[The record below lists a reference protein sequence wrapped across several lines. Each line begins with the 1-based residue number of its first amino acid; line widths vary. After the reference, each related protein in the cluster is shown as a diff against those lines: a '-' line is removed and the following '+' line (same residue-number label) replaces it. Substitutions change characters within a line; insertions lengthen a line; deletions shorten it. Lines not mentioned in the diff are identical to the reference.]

1 MDDLWESRNRDEVQR
16 IGQEHS
22 TARGTV
28 EAARRLY
35 SLLSRHPEFTSEE
48 DFNLVRAIESQT
60 DDLPLG
66 QVRDL
71 WDPVVLAEKDAES
84 VRCEAL

>member
-1 MDDLWESRNRDEVQR
+1 MIFGKAGTGTRYSALDKNTQR
-16 IGQEHS
+16 
-22 TARGTV
+22 ARGTV

-71 WDPVVLAEKDAES
+71 WDPVVLAEKDAEL